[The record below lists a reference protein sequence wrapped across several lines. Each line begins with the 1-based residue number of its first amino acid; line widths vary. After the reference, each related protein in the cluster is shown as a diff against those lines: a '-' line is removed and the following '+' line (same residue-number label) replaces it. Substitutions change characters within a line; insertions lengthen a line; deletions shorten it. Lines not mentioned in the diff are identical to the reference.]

1 MPMPA
6 RDLWNKIQK
15 ELHGKAGRAQLEV
28 LKRYL
33 DGWHDSWKGPYAD
46 LKKRLLKLTT
56 KLESTESVR
65 RAHAPMT
72 SLHVKR
78 QGLGQVPVIGI
89 PNSGKSALVCALTG
103 APTTI
108 ADYPFATQDL
118 VPAMLDCD
126 GGAVQLVDTPPVV
139 AGLSE
144 GEGAGRSLLAMLVNA
159 DALIVVLDL
168 SEDPVAQ
175 MEVIRSELAAGN
187 LEPVP
192 NPISTEVHPK
202 GQGGIRFAGQ
212 DIPKSDQ
219 DVVTTLLME
228 ADVQHAEVII
238 RASFDQEDVAAITAR
253 RKRLPTLIAAHKR
266 DVDGADEKLSA
277 IKASHPGFRILT
289 TDFFTDSQGPEI
301 ARALLHL
308 LGYVRVQIATRA
320 AEDAERTPLL
330 VQRASSIQDL
340 AEEAQGYDPETV
352 RSARI
357 WGPSVSQPG
366 QTVSLGHLAED
377 GDVVYL
383 KG

>member
-15 ELHGKAGRAQLEV
+15 ELHGKAERAQLEV

-46 LKKRLLKLTT
+46 LKRRLLKLAT

-65 RAHAPMT
+65 KAHAPGT

-78 QGLGQVPVIGI
+78 QGLGQVPVIGM

-108 ADYPFATQDL
+108 ADYPFATQDI
-118 VPAMLDCD
+118 VPGMLGCD
-126 GGAVQLVDTPPVV
+126 GGALQLVDTPAVV
-139 AGLSE
+139 EGLAG
-144 GEGAGRSLLAMLVNA
+144 GEGVGRALLAMLVNA

-175 MEVIRSELAAGN
+175 MEIVRSELAAGN

-202 GQGGIRFAGQ
+202 GQGGIRFAGR

-219 DVVTTLLME
+219 EVVTKLLTE
-228 ADVQHAEVII
+228 ADVQHAEVIV
-238 RASFDQEDVAAITAR
+238 RASFDQADVAAITAR
-253 RKRLPTLIAAHKR
+253 RKRLPTLIAAHKQ
-266 DVDGADEKLSA
+266 DVDGADEKLPA
-277 IKASHPGFRILT
+277 IHASHPGFGVLT

-301 ARALLHL
+301 AGELLRL
-308 LGYVRVQIATRA
+308 LGYIRVHIADRA
-320 AEDAERTPLL
+320 AEDADREILL
-330 VQRASSIQDL
+330 TRRASSIQEI
-340 AEEAQGYDPETV
+340 AEEAKGYDAETV
-352 RSARI
+352 KTARI

-366 QTVSLGHLAED
+366 QTVSLGHLVED

-383 KG
+383 KD